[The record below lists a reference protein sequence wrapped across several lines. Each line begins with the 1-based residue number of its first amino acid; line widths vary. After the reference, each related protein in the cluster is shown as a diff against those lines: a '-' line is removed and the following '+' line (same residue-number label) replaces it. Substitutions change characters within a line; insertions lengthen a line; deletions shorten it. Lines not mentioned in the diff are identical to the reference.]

1 MIKINE
7 MIEIALDYIE
17 AESEF
22 WDVEDLSEGGLSY
35 LLLLI
40 QQAVC
45 KIMFI
50 QMHKEL
56 EDLSDEDL
64 EEESVYFYYD
74 CIQRKSYEYAGIK
87 EDENNEIGFKEFQ
100 LTFFKFIQY
109 MKNVKVR
116 DDMGMEF
123 KKFYHMLKKVI
134 FLKGD
139 ISKEVIKN
147 RKYRYAYNK
156 DGADSDIDIHKK
168 TRDFWVRFIVGGKTG
183 HTSMEILES
192 KNMNRD
198 ELIFWLIIISINN
211 FADDFG
217 DDEIKEL
224 KDSFAGLQNI
234 QEKDTSKVLCW
245 CFNCWSE
252 MRCSGDEHL
261 LEFMDIIHNMR
272 GLVTLTERFDY
283 PINIVKG
290 KLRCEL
296 EEFFKESNKVFSTP
310 YVSVALDQLRQMTVN
325 TQFPLTGHITSKGE
339 LSSDNRYISRYL
351 RDIWKD
357 FDSKWFDYEKNDKE
371 KSEKISVDG
380 VLNAI
385 NVDANNFFAYGFH
398 MLCGMQTYRMANL
411 LLAEKHLFFSQ
422 LESLV
427 FSGELS
433 EEYMKLLVSILALN
447 KAGIYIDFDDE
458 SDDEETLFSKEGYL
472 CEGWDKGFKM
482 IDKEFS
488 LLKFYARLSK
498 NEMKYYSIYW
508 KVVFKI
514 INKKKIKI
522 GDKLAERLFSQQM
535 NSNEFSIEPNGYI
548 LWKKQPK
555 SVLDEIFL
563 VNLYLEATN
572 VYCDKLEYII

>member
-1 MIKINE
+1 MIKIYE
-7 MIEIALDYIE
+7 MVRVALDYIE
-17 AESEF
+17 KESES
-22 WDVEDLSEGGLSY
+22 WDAEDLNELGLSY
-35 LLLLI
+35 LFLLI

-45 KIMFI
+45 KSMFI

-56 EDLSDEDL
+56 EDLL
-64 EEESVYFYYD
+64 EEELKEESIYFYYD
-74 CIQRKSYEYAGIK
+74 CIQKKSYEYAGIK
-87 EDENNEIGFKEFQ
+87 EDENNEISFKEFQ

-183 HTSMEILES
+183 DTSMEILES

-234 QEKDTSKVLCW
+234 QEKDISKVLCW

-272 GLVTLTERFDY
+272 GLATLTERFDY
-283 PINIVKG
+283 PINMVKG
-290 KLRCEL
+290 RLRCEL
-296 EEFFKESNKVFSTP
+296 EEFFKTPNKVFTTP
-310 YVSVALDQLRQMTVN
+310 YVPVALEQTICNDPAFVISWIYLY
-325 TQFPLTGHITSKGE
+325 TG
-339 LSSDNRYISRYL
+339 DC
-351 RDIWKD
+351 
-357 FDSKWFDYEKNDKE
+357 KN
-371 KSEKISVDG
+371 
-380 VLNAI
+380 
-385 NVDANNFFAYGFH
+385 
-398 MLCGMQTYRMANL
+398 Q
-411 LLAEKHLFFSQ
+411 
-422 LESLV
+422 
-427 FSGELS
+427 
-433 EEYMKLLVSILALN
+433 
-447 KAGIYIDFDDE
+447 
-458 SDDEETLFSKEGYL
+458 
-472 CEGWDKGFKM
+472 W
-482 IDKEFS
+482 
-488 LLKFYARLSK
+488 
-498 NEMKYYSIYW
+498 
-508 KVVFKI
+508 
-514 INKKKIKI
+514 
-522 GDKLAERLFSQQM
+522 
-535 NSNEFSIEPNGYI
+535 
-548 LWKKQPK
+548 
-555 SVLDEIFL
+555 
-563 VNLYLEATN
+563 
-572 VYCDKLEYII
+572 